1 MRRSMFDDKIYL
13 TDGATGTALQ
23 AAGMPLGAC
32 MEQWVLANPDALKT
46 LQTAYVEAGSRLL
59 HAPTAQ
65 LNSRHMARFGVSG
78 SLDAMAKELV
88 ALTREAAGNKAL
100 VLGTMAPTG
109 LRPEPYGDGDE
120 YEIMGLAAEQVRAL
134 ENAEVDL
141 FSLVD
146 QRWLCETKLYLD
158 AIRAISER
166 PVIVSFTCDEN
177 GRTAEG
183 LELGEAAEQL
193 EGMSV
198 AAFGINCLGDLDA
211 CVHILTEVREWT
223 DLPLLLRPSA
233 GVSVIENGKVCYS
246 VEAEKLAG
254 YVPAFNQL
262 GVRLMGGCCGTN
274 PSHIAA
280 LRAGLRML

>member
-1 MRRSMFDDKIYL
+1 MRKSMFDDKIYL
-13 TDGATGTALQ
+13 TDGAIGTALQ

-32 MEQWVLANPDALKT
+32 VEQWVLAHPEAFRAL
-46 LQTAYVEAGSRLL
+46 QESYVAAGSRLL
-59 HAPTAQ
+59 HTPTAQ
-65 LNSRHMARFGVSG
+65 LNSRHMSHFGVTA

-88 ALTREAAGNKAL
+88 ALTRDAAGTKAL

-109 LRPEPYGDGDE
+109 LRPEPYGDGDV
-120 YEIMGLAAEQVRAL
+120 YEIMGLAAEHVRAL

-158 AIRAISER
+158 AIRAVSER
-166 PVIVSFTCDEN
+166 PVMVSFTCDES

-183 LELGEAAEQL
+183 IELGDAAEQL

-211 CVHILTEVREWT
+211 CVRILTDIREWT

-233 GVSVIENGKVCYS
+233 GVPSMENGRICYS
-246 VEAEKLAG
+246 LAAEQLAE
-254 YVPAFNQL
+254 YVPAFAQL
-262 GVRLMGGCCGTN
+262 GVHVLGGCCGTDA
-274 PSHIAA
+274 SHIAA
-280 LRAGLRML
+280 LRSGLRLL

>member
-1 MRRSMFDDKIYL
+1 MFDDKIYL
-13 TDGATGTALQ
+13 TDGATGTALH
-23 AAGMPLGAC
+23 AAGMPQGAC
-32 MEQWVLANPDALKT
+32 LEQWVLANPEALKM

-65 LNSRHMARFGVSG
+65 LNSLHMARFGVSG

-88 ALTREAAGNKAL
+88 ALTREAAGTKAL
-100 VLGTMAPTG
+100 VLGAMAPTG
-109 LRPEPYGDGDE
+109 LRPEPYGDGDV

-134 ENAEVDL
+134 EHAEVDL

-146 QRWLCETKLYLD
+146 QRWLCEAKLYLD

-183 LELGEAAEQL
+183 LELGDAAEQL

-211 CVHILTEVREWT
+211 CVRILTEVREWT
-223 DLPLLLRPSA
+223 DLPLMVRPSA
-233 GVSVIENGKVCYS
+233 GMPLIENGKVS
-246 VEAEKLAG
+246 WHLAGEKLAS

-262 GVRLMGGCCGTN
+262 GVRLLGGCCGTD

-280 LRAGLRML
+280 LRSWLRML